1 MYSKILVPIDGSAAS
16 TAGLSEAIR
25 IAKSQGSRIRLLHIV
40 NDVILENGYGSGVY
54 ATDALEVLRRAG
66 QGVVD
71 AALASA
77 QREGVKA
84 ESILLESV
92 AESAADLIIGQAKSW
107 SADLIVMGTH
117 GRRGLARLVM
127 GSDAES
133 VVRSTTIP
141 VLLVRGTVS
150 QSAPAQSSIKASA
163 A

>member
-1 MYSKILVPIDGSAAS
+1 VPIDGSAAS
-16 TAGLSEAIR
+16 RAGLNEAIR
-25 IAKSQGSRIRLLHIV
+25 IAKSQGSRIRLVHIV

-66 QGVVD
+66 QGILD
-71 AALASA
+71 AAQALA

-84 ESILLESV
+84 ESLLLESV
-92 AESAADLIIGQAKSW
+92 AESAADLIIAQAKNW
-107 SADLIVMGTH
+107 TPDLIVMGTH

-141 VLLVRGTVS
+141 VLLVRGTLS
-150 QSAPAQSSIKASA
+150 RSAPSRSTVKASA

>member
-1 MYSKILVPIDGSAAS
+1 VPIDGSAAS
-16 TAGLSEAIR
+16 TAGLNEAIR
-25 IAKSQGSRIRLLHIV
+25 IAKSQGSRIRLVHIV

-54 ATDALEVLRRAG
+54 ATDALEVLRREG
-66 QGVVD
+66 QGILD
-71 AALASA
+71 AAQALA

-84 ESILLESV
+84 ESLLLESV
-92 AESAADLIIGQAKSW
+92 AESAADLIIAQAKNW
-107 SADLIVMGTH
+107 TPDLIVMGTH

-141 VLLVRGTVS
+141 VLLVRGTLS
-150 QSAPAQSSIKASA
+150 RSAPSRSTVKASA